1 MRMLVPV
8 GVGPISR
15 AQRGGLGG
23 GFGRGFQQRSIE
35 ELVKHDQ
42 GLDREPRPPRRGCG
56 CAALP
61 LVGLA
66 IGIPFLSRLT

>member
-1 MRMLVPV
+1 MRMLIFS
-8 GVGPISR
+8 GGPTR
-15 AQRGGLGG
+15 LPMRGG
-23 GFGRGFQQRSIE
+23 GFGHLSQQRSIE
-35 ELVKHDQ
+35 ELVKHDR

>member
-1 MRMLVPV
+1 MRMPLS
-8 GVGPISR
+8 GGGPTR
-15 AQRGGLGG
+15 LPMQGGGFG
-23 GFGRGFQQRSIE
+23 HGHGDGFGRGFLQRTE
-35 ELVKHDQ
+35 
-42 GLDREPRPPRRGCG
+42 GLDRDPRPPRRGCG

>member
-1 MRMLVPV
+1 MRMPL
-8 GVGPISR
+8 S
-15 AQRGGLGG
+15 RGGPTHLPMQGG
-23 GFGRGFQQRSIE
+23 GFGRLSQQRSIE

-56 CAALP
+56 CAVLP